1 MKSFTLTIFLLWGA
15 FLFAQTPLPTET
27 STLFSGSGICES
39 CHISGSGTLVTSTG
53 RDISPIT
60 LWRSTMMANA
70 AKDPLWQAKVTA
82 ESVENPALQSVIET
96 KCTSCHAPMGKSEA
110 FHNGAGSFLLSQ
122 ALEDPLSMD
131 GVSCTLCHQIRSE
144 GLSHDS
150 TFTANFPLNDS
161 HEIFGPY
168 LNPVALPMINQSG
181 FEPMFSEHIQDSR
194 LCATCHTL
202 FTPYL
207 DNQGNVAG
215 TFPEQTPF
223 LEWRNSNYVEEKSC
237 QDCHMPAVDEA
248 MKISVSPPWL
258 AEMRSPIYEHELT
271 GGNAFMGGILKD
283 NTDALQVSAL
293 PQHLD
298 STIAKSKRT
307 LQSAV
312 ETSMISEI
320 SDDSLRLGITIE
332 NHSGHKF
339 PTGFP
344 SRRAWV
350 YLRVENGAGI
360 PVFESGEWDEDGI
373 ILPDGEAWQPHHN
386 TITDE
391 NQVQIYQ
398 ALMKDVDENL
408 TYILLRGA
416 AYLKDN
422 RIPPAGY
429 IPGGPDEVNI
439 AIHGGASVDENFNRF
454 SGGEHGSGA
463 DIINY
468 VIPVNSATEFNI
480 FVKVCYQTLDPHF
493 AENLFEYDTPQAN
506 TFETMYGQADNEPA
520 IIAEM
525 TAHVEMTGIRDS
537 EKKEL
542 NFIPNPTNG
551 KIKIEYHGLEYSVEN
566 LSLFDLSGAEMPIK
580 NSDSGVQDIDIS
592 SLPSGVYI
600 FRYLDQG
607 ENLYGKVVKR

>member
-1 MKSFTLTIFLLWGA
+1 
-15 FLFAQTPLPTET
+15 
-27 STLFSGSGICES
+27 
-39 CHISGSGTLVTSTG
+39 
-53 RDISPIT
+53 
-60 LWRSTMMANA
+60 
-70 AKDPLWQAKVTA
+70 
-82 ESVENPALQSVIET
+82 
-96 KCTSCHAPMGKSEA
+96 MGKSEA
-110 FHNGAGSFLLSQ
+110 FHNGAGSFLLSE

-168 LNPVALPMINQSG
+168 LNPVAQPMINQSG

-248 MKISVSPPWL
+248 MKISVSPQWL
-258 AEMRSPIYEHELT
+258 SEMRNPIYEHELA

-283 NTDALQVSAL
+283 NIDALQVSAL
-293 PQHLD
+293 PQHMD
-298 STIAKSKRT
+298 STIAKSKIT

-320 SDDSLRLGITIE
+320 SDDSLRLAITIE

-408 TYILLRGA
+408 TYGA

-439 AIHGGASVDENFNRF
+439 AIHGDASDDENFNRF

-468 VIPVNSATEFNI
+468 VIPVNSATEFNV

-506 TFETMYGQADNEPA
+506 TFETMYGQADNEPE
-520 IIAEM
+520 IIAE
-525 TAHVEMTGIRDS
+525 TTHYIEITGIEGHKDRS
-537 EKKEL
+537 L
-542 NFIPNPTNG
+542 NITPNPTEGSATISCPGVNFYEGNICVFSLSGEQQMIYTKNKNTIDLHELSAGIYIYKYSDQVGIYTG
-551 KIKIEYHGLEYSVEN
+551 KI
-566 LSLFDLSGAEMPIK
+566 IK
-580 NSDSGVQDIDIS
+580 
-592 SLPSGVYI
+592 
-600 FRYLDQG
+600 
-607 ENLYGKVVKR
+607 K

>member
-1 MKSFTLTIFLLWGA
+1 
-15 FLFAQTPLPTET
+15 
-27 STLFSGSGICES
+27 
-39 CHISGSGTLVTSTG
+39 
-53 RDISPIT
+53 
-60 LWRSTMMANA
+60 MANA

-82 ESVENPALQSVIET
+82 ESAENPALQSVIET

-144 GLSHDS
+144 GLYHDS

-161 HEIFGPY
+161 HAIFGPY
-168 LNPVALPMINQSG
+168 LNPVAQPMINQSG
-181 FEPMFSEHIQDSR
+181 FEPMFSEHIQASQ

-237 QDCHMPAVDEA
+237 QNCHMPEVEES

-258 AEMRSPIYEHELT
+258 SEMRNPIYEHELT
-271 GGNAFMGGILKD
+271 GGNAFMGRILKD
-283 NTDALQVSAL
+283 NIDALQVSAL

-298 STIAKSKRT
+298 STIAKSANT
-307 LQSAV
+307 LQTAISA
-312 ETSMISEI
+312 SMESEI
-320 SDDSLRLGITIE
+320 SDDSLRLSITLE
-332 NHSGHKF
+332 NLSGHKF

-350 YLRVENGAGI
+350 YLRVENGSGI

-429 IPGGPDEVNI
+429 IPGGPDDVNI
-439 AIHGGASVDENFNRF
+439 AIHGVASGDENFNRF
-454 SGGEHGSGA
+454 SNGDHGSGA
-463 DIINY
+463 DIIHY
-468 VIPVNSATEFNI
+468 TIPVNGSSAFNI
-480 FVKVCYQTLDPHF
+480 EVKVCYQSLDPHF
-493 AENLFEYDTPQAN
+493 AENLFGYETPQVN
-506 TFETMYGQADNEPA
+506 TFESMYAEGSNAPEV
-520 IIAEM
+520 IAEVS
-525 TAHVEMTGIRDS
+525 AHIEVTGIGS
-537 EKKEL
+537 QNPKHL

-551 KIKIEYHGLEYSVEN
+551 NLRIDYDGSEYSIKDLTLYN
-566 LSLFDLSGAEMPIK
+566 LSGEELPINFRNA
-580 NSDSGVQDIDIS
+580 NSRNVDIS
-592 SLPSGVYI
+592 FLPSGIYI
-600 FRYLDQG
+600 FSYTDHG
-607 ENLYGKVVKR
+607 EWYYEKVIKR